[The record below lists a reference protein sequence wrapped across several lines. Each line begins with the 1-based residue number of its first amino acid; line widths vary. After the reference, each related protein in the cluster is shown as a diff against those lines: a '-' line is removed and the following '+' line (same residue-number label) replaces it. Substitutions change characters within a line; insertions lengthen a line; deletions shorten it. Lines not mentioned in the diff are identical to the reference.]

1 MDVLTYN
8 DRYKYELEKLLNKQ
22 IERISEVLANGN
34 ATDYAQYKYLV
45 GCIAGLRTAIDQIS
59 EAETVCKGN

>member
-1 MDVLTYN
+1 MLTYN

-22 IERISEVLANGN
+22 IERISEILVHGN
-34 ATDYAQYKYLV
+34 AGDYAKYQYLV